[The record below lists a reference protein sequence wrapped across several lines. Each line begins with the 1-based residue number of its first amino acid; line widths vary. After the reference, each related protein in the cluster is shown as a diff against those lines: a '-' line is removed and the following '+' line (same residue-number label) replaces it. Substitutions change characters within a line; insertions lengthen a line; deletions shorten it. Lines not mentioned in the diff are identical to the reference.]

1 MQISY
6 DTAKFAFCLGFS
18 DDMHS
23 MTLAGLP
30 LGMMHALVVGPC
42 RVNLTSVTL

>member
-1 MQISY
+1 MQWKAMQISY
-6 DTAKFAFCLGFS
+6 DTARFAFCLGFS

-30 LGMMHALVVGPC
+30 LGDDACTGG
-42 RVNLTSVTL
+42 VTL